1 MQLEPYLFFDGTAEE
16 ALKFYKGVF
25 GGSFTLTRFEDA
37 PKEMQM
43 PPEQGKRIMHATFKS
58 PALHFMASDGR
69 PGMVQQGGNIS
80 LSLGSSS
87 VAESQRV
94 WDKLATGGKVEMP
107 FSDSFWGAK
116 FGTLTDRFG
125 IDWMINCEL
134 PKKGSARKTRARR
147 ARPARGRP
155 ARRTSGSRRARR

>member
-16 ALKFYKGVF
+16 ALKFYKSIF
-25 GGSFTLTRFEDA
+25 GGTFTLSRYEDA

-43 PPEQGKRIMHATFKS
+43 APEHSKRVMHASFKS
-58 PALHFMASDGR
+58 PTLHFMASDGR
-69 PGMVQQGGNIS
+69 PGTLQQSGNIS
-80 LSLGSSS
+80 LSLGSRS
-87 VAESQRV
+87 VSEGQRV
-94 WDKLATGGKVEMP
+94 WDKLAAGGKVEMP
-107 FSDSFWGAK
+107 FADTFWGAK
-116 FGTLTDRFG
+116 FGMLTDRFG

-134 PKKGSARKTRARR
+134 PKKGGARKTRARR